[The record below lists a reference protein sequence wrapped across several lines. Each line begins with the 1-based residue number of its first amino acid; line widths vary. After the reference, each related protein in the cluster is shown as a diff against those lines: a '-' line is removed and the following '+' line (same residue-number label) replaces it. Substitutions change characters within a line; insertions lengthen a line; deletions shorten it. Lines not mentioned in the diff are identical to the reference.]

1 MSPSKINNIYL
12 YFYFHYEI
20 MKKKLL
26 MLLKSL
32 VLLYKKHLDANKK
45 NVINNDNDF
54 EILPRANFIN
64 GFA

>member
-1 MSPSKINNIYL
+1 
-12 YFYFHYEI
+12 

-64 GFA
+64 GFAWFKEFYSWS